1 MLRIDERVPGE
12 GSLRLEGRIVGPW
25 TDEVRA
31 ACERARAGHAS
42 VTLDL
47 ARVDF
52 IDRPAAALL
61 RELRAGGA
69 RLVNASPFLTELL
82 RHDQ

>member
-1 MLRIDERVPGE
+1 MLRIEERVSE
-12 GSLRLEGRIVGPW
+12 ELLLRLEGRIVGPW

-52 IDRPAAALL
+52 IDRPAATLL
-61 RELRAGGA
+61 RELRGRGA
-69 RLVNASPFLTELL
+69 RLVNASPFLIELL
-82 RHDQ
+82 RHDE

>member
-1 MLRIDERVPGE
+1 MLRIEERVSEDGR
-12 GSLRLEGRIVGPW
+12 LRLEGRIVGPW

-31 ACERARAGHAS
+31 ACERVRAGHAT

-47 ARVDF
+47 ASVDF

-61 RELRAGGA
+61 RELRGRGA

-82 RHDQ
+82 RHDE

>member
-1 MLRIDERVPGE
+1 MLRIDERIREDGR
-12 GSLRLEGRIVGPW
+12 LRLEGRIVGPW

-31 ACERARAGHAS
+31 ACERALATSAD

-47 ARVDF
+47 AGVDF
-52 IDRPAAALL
+52 VDRPAASLL
-61 RELRAGGA
+61 LELRARGA

-82 RHDQ
+82 RHDR

>member
-1 MLRIDERVPGE
+1 MLRIDERAREDGR
-12 GSLRLEGRIVGPW
+12 LRLEGRIVGPW

-31 ACERARAGHAS
+31 ASERALVACAD

-47 ARVDF
+47 AGVDF
-52 IDRPAAALL
+52 VDRPAAELL
-61 RELRAGGA
+61 LELRARGA

-82 RHDQ
+82 RNDR